1 MSVSVSG
8 DAHVSLV
15 YKLSSV
21 YCVRCN
27 RIPSSVFPQNSS
39 DFLSGDLI
47 NKIHMSGC
55 VGDVF

>member
-1 MSVSVSG
+1 MYHSTCIQVV
-8 DAHVSLV
+8 D
-15 YKLSSV
+15 
-21 YCVRCN
+21 CVRCN
-27 RIPSSVFPQNSS
+27 RIPSSVFPQNPS